1 MILGIHHVALKCCGT
16 AEFEKTVAFYRAVL
30 GIPVLR
36 TWGAGTAAGA
46 MLQTGSGIIEIF
58 ASAESRLEQGAV
70 RHFAL
75 ATDDVDSAVRAVR
88 AAGYAIT
95 VEPKD
100 LVIPAQPPYP
110 VRIAFFIG
118 PVGEEVELFQE
129 R

>member
-1 MILGIHHVALKCCGT
+1 MILEIHHVALKCCGT
-16 AEFEKTVAFYRAVL
+16 VEFEKTVAFYREVL

-36 TWGAGTAAGA
+36 TWGAGTASGA

>member
-1 MILGIHHVALKCCGT
+1 MG
-16 AEFEKTVAFYRAVL
+16 YPRNVL
-30 GIPVLR
+30 EYLHD
-36 TWGAGTAAGA
+36 TAAAHPAHPALVEEKCTMTFA

>member
-1 MILGIHHVALKCCGT
+1 
-16 AEFEKTVAFYRAVL
+16 
-30 GIPVLR
+30 
-36 TWGAGTAAGA
+36 